1 MALTSAWVGL
11 GHALLSS
18 GGARAVLADGRLA
31 AWLALAGC
39 HARTRCPPAAASGP
53 ALRRAGRRPSPGRRP
68 LAGRSAWIARAL
80 KQRCTLLARM
90 SEKLEA
96 ASKDARAAVEILC
109 STRALGYRAA
119 VTNGDGAA
127 GRVQRW
133 GFDGSRRGSWRALA
147 RFGVLGCIGLAC
159 SADIQKRGTT
169 MQADS
174 SYLDPKLPAAR
185 RTELLLAQMTLEEK
199 VGQMCQYVGEVAA
212 GRAGNVDEV
221 AGYSLLLGEKVELV
235 RSGRVGSF
243 LKVPGALEAN
253 YLQEQAKASRL
264 MIPLLIGTDAIHGH
278 GMDLGSSTI
287 FPSPISLAASFDV
300 DLARRVAEITAREM
314 RATGFHWSFSPNVDV
329 VRDPRWGRTGE
340 TFGEDPHL
348 VGELGAA
355 MVEGYQGNDFSQST
369 NVLACTKHLVAG
381 GVPDNVFN
389 GSAAELSERT
399 LREFFLPPFE
409 RTIAAGVYTLMPA
422 HNEVN
427 GVPCH
432 ADDRLLTQELR
443 GDWGFKGFV
452 ISDWLDIERLHS
464 VHHVAETRRDAD
476 RLAVLA
482 GVDMHM
488 HGGAFLENVVAQ
500 VREGKIPEARID
512 DAVGKILFAKFQL
525 GLFEQRFADEK
536 QIAETVLKPAHIEVA
551 LEAAR
556 KSLVLLKN
564 DARLLPLSNVRSL
577 LVTGPDA
584 DDQSILGDWA
594 RQQPEGNVTSILAGI
609 RAAAPS
615 GVSVT
620 YAPTGPIAGITDEQ
634 IAGAVAAARAVDVVV
649 LAIGENSL
657 RDNPV
662 RTSGENV
669 DRASLEPPGR
679 QLELMRALVAAGK
692 PVVVVLVNGAPIA
705 SEWMVEHSAALLEAW
720 EPGMRGGAAVGE
732 VLFGRHNPS
741 GKLPMTVPRS
751 AGHIKSF
758 YNYRP
763 SAYHRGKFRFAAS
776 EPLFEFGHGLSYTT
790 FAYRGLR
797 ARDRLAIGEPL
808 EVEVEVENTGERA
821 GDEIVLLYLQD
832 VYASVTRP
840 VKELKGFQRV
850 SLEPHS
856 KKVVRF
862 VLAPDAFTLL
872 DRDLRRT
879 TEPGEFRISVGP
891 RALEHSVWLE

>member
-1 MALTSAWVGL
+1 MK
-11 GHALLSS
+11 
-18 GGARAVLADGRLA
+18 AD
-31 AWLALAGC
+31 
-39 HARTRCPPAAASGP
+39 
-53 ALRRAGRRPSPGRRP
+53 PSH
-68 LAGRSAWIARAL
+68 
-80 KQRCTLLARM
+80 
-90 SEKLEA
+90 
-96 ASKDARAAVEILC
+96 
-109 STRALGYRAA
+109 
-119 VTNGDGAA
+119 
-127 GRVQRW
+127 
-133 GFDGSRRGSWRALA
+133 
-147 RFGVLGCIGLAC
+147 
-159 SADIQKRGTT
+159 
-169 MQADS
+169 
-174 SYLDPKLPAAR
+174 LDPGLPAAR

-212 GRAGNVDEV
+212 ARASNVDEV
-221 AGYSLLLGEKVELV
+221 AGYSLLLGEKVELI

-253 YLQEQAKASRL
+253 YLQQQAEATRL
-264 MIPLLIGTDAIHGH
+264 RIPLLIGTDAIHGH
-278 GMDLGSSTI
+278 GMDLGAATI
-287 FPSPISLAASFDV
+287 FPSPISLAAAFDV
-300 DLARRVAEITAREM
+300 GLAQRVAEVTAREM

-340 TFGEDPHL
+340 TFGEDPYL

-355 MVEGYQGNDFSQST
+355 MVGGYQGRDFSGSS
-369 NVLACTKHLVAG
+369 NVIACTKHLVAG

-399 LREFFLPPFE
+399 LREVFLPPFV
-409 RTIAAGVYTLMPA
+409 RTIEAGVYTLMPS

-432 ADDRLLTQELR
+432 ADDQLLTRELR
-443 GDWGFKGFV
+443 GAWGFQGFV

-464 VHHVAETRRDAD
+464 VHRVADTRRDAD

-488 HGGAFLENVVAQ
+488 HGGSFFENVVAE
-500 VREGKIPEARID
+500 VRGGRIPVERID

-525 GLFEQRFADEK
+525 GLFERRYADE
-536 QIAETVLKPAHIEVA
+536 AEIEQTVLHPTHVELA

-564 DARLLPLSNVRSL
+564 EQGRLPLTGIRSL
-577 LVTGPDA
+577 LVTGPNA

-594 RQQPEGNVTSILAGI
+594 RLQPDANVATILAGV
-609 RAAAPS
+609 RAVAPS
-615 GVSVT
+615 GVRVEH
-620 YAPTGPIAGITDEQ
+620 AATGPIAGITDEQ
-634 IAGAVAAARAVDVVV
+634 IAAAVASARRVDVVL

-679 QLELMRALVAAGK
+679 QLELMRALAATGK
-692 PVVVVLVNGAPIA
+692 PIVVVLVNGAPIA
-705 SEWMVEHSAALLEAW
+705 SEWMVEHASALLEAW
-720 EPGMRGGAAVGE
+720 EPGMQGGTAVAE

-751 AGHIKSF
+751 TGHIRSF
-758 YNYRP
+758 YNHRP
-763 SAYHRGKFRFAAS
+763 SAHHRGKFRFAAS

-790 FAYRGLR
+790 FTYRALR
-797 ARDRLAIGEPL
+797 APAQLSIGEPL
-808 EVEVEVENTGERA
+808 VVELEVENTGERA
-821 GDEIVLLYLQD
+821 GDEVVLLYLQD

-850 SLEPHS
+850 SLEPRQKTS
-856 KKVVRF
+856 VRF
-862 VLAPDAFTLL
+862 ELPAEAFSLL
-872 DRDLRRT
+872 DRNMKRT
-879 TEPGEFRISVGP
+879 IEPGEFRVSVGA
-891 RALEHSVWLE
+891 RALEHSVWLKHPAAR

>member
-1 MALTSAWVGL
+1 
-11 GHALLSS
+11 
-18 GGARAVLADGRLA
+18 
-31 AWLALAGC
+31 
-39 HARTRCPPAAASGP
+39 
-53 ALRRAGRRPSPGRRP
+53 
-68 LAGRSAWIARAL
+68 
-80 KQRCTLLARM
+80 
-90 SEKLEA
+90 
-96 ASKDARAAVEILC
+96 
-109 STRALGYRAA
+109 
-119 VTNGDGAA
+119 
-127 GRVQRW
+127 
-133 GFDGSRRGSWRALA
+133 
-147 RFGVLGCIGLAC
+147 
-159 SADIQKRGTT
+159 

-174 SYLDPKLPAAR
+174 SYLDPKLPAQQRA
-185 RTELLLAQMTLEEK
+185 ELLLAQMTLEEK
-199 VGQMCQYVGEVAA
+199 VGQMCQYVGEVAT

-221 AGYSLLLGEKVELV
+221 AGYSLLMADKLELV

-253 YLQEQAKASRL
+253 FLQQQAEASRL
-264 MIPLLIGTDAIHGH
+264 KIPLLIGTDAIHGH

-287 FPSPISLAASFDV
+287 FPSPISLAASFDT

-340 TFGEDPHL
+340 TFGEDPYL

-355 MVEGYQGNDFSQST
+355 MVLGYQGTDFSATT
-369 NVLACTKHLVAG
+369 NVLACTKHLVGG
-381 GVPDNVFN
+381 GVPEHVLN

-409 RTIAAGVYTLMPA
+409 RTVRAGVYTLMPS

-432 ADDRLLTQELR
+432 ADDRLLETELR
-443 GDWGFKGFV
+443 KNWGFQGFV
-452 ISDWLDIERLHS
+452 VSDWLDIERLHS

-488 HGGAFLENVVAQ
+488 HGGEFLENVVAE
-500 VREGKIPEARID
+500 VKEGKIPVARID
-512 DAVGKILFAKFQL
+512 DAARKILFAKFQL
-525 GLFEQRFADEK
+525 GLFERRYADEK
-536 QIAETVLKPAHIEVA
+536 QIAETVLRPAHVDVA

-564 DARLLPLSNVRSL
+564 DARLLPLSAIGSV

-594 RQQPEGNVTSILAGI
+594 RQQPEGNVVSILSGI
-609 RAAAPS
+609 RAAAPA
-615 GVSVT
+615 GVRVD
-620 YAPTGPIAGITDEQ
+620 YVATGPIAGITDEQ
-634 IAGAVAAARAVDVVV
+634 IQSAVAAARGVDVVV

-679 QLELMRALVAAGK
+679 QLELMHALVAAGK

-705 SEWMVEHSAALLEAW
+705 SEWMVEHAAALLEAW

-732 VLFGRHNPS
+732 ALFGRYNPS
-741 GKLPMTVPRS
+741 GKLPMTVPRT

-763 SAYHRGKFRFAAS
+763 SAYHRGKFRFTAS
-776 EPLFEFGHGLSYTT
+776 EPLFEFGYGLSYTT
-790 FAYRGLR
+790 FVYRELV
-797 ARDRLAIGEPL
+797 AKEQIAIGEPL
-808 EVEVEVENTGERA
+808 EVEVEVENTGDRA
-821 GDEIVLLYLQD
+821 GDEVVLLYLQD

-840 VKELKGFQRV
+840 IKELKAFGRV
-850 SLEPHS
+850 SLEPHE
-856 KKVVRF
+856 KKRVRF
-862 VLAPDAFTLL
+862 VLAPEAFTLL

-879 TEPGEFRISVGP
+879 TEPGEFRLSVGA
-891 RALEHSVWLE
+891 RLLERSVWLR